1 MKMAAAEALYESSS
15 GHAPFSLFTIG
26 SLDGK
31 EKVFSLEVPGVLSY
45 LATGD
50 VAKPVEGINDL
61 EKQLQATYGK
71 DPLTAAASYTP
82 TIWLAYW
89 NFRLMMGAGFLAML
103 FGLMVLWRTRK
114 DGLPMEKYWKLIGI
128 WTPLLPVFA
137 MSFGWIF
144 TEIGRQPFLVN
155 GMMST
160 EAGVSTSVGAWSV
173 ALTMILFTLLY
184 GALAVAEIKLTLRYA
199 QRGAVPVAE
208 PVDPSTRDADAP
220 LLFAY

>member
-1 MKMAAAEALYESSS
+1 MTEVQPMKMAAAEALYESSD

-31 EKVFSLEVPGVLSY
+31 DKLVSVEVPGVLSY

-71 DPLTAAASYTP
+71 DPLTTAASYTP

-114 DGLPMEKYWKLIGI
+114 GGLPMEKYWKLIGI

-144 TEIGRQPFLVN
+144 TEIGRQPYIIR
-155 GMMST
+155 GIMR
-160 EAGVSTSVGAWSV
+160 TSAAVTSNTDIYAFAWIFPASYAV
-173 ALTMILFTLLY
+173 LLAFTIWILRRHYL
-184 GALAVAEIKLTLRYA
+184 IKAHT
-199 QRGAVPVAE
+199 
-208 PVDPSTRDADAP
+208 TRV
-220 LLFAY
+220 